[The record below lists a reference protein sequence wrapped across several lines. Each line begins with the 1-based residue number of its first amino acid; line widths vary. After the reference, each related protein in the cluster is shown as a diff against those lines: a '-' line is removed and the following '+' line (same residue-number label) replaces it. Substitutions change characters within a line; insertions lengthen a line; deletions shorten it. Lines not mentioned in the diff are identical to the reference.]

1 MIRILALPDPDSF
14 LNLVNQSK
22 GDVFLHLPGEGRNS
36 LKKSRIA
43 QQIIRLM
50 GKKNVENPP
59 SGKDMNASYI
69 LRPSAQRRQ
78 ARP

>member
-50 GKKNVENPP
+50 GKKNVELCLDLSNQ
-59 SGKDMNASYI
+59 SDVVTFLQYMTEHV
-69 LRPSAQRRQ
+69 
-78 ARP
+78 

>member
-43 QQIIRLM
+43 QKIIRLM
-50 GKKNVENPP
+50 GKKNVELCLDL
-59 SGKDMNASYI
+59 SDQSDVMTFLQYMTEHV
-69 LRPSAQRRQ
+69 
-78 ARP
+78 